1 MGKLN
6 IISAKKM
13 MKILLVLG
21 FKLIRSKGSHHF
33 FLNETNNQTT
43 VIPIHNNEDLG
54 SGILKNILRDIE
66 LNVDEYEK
74 LRKRVR

>member
-13 MKILLVLG
+13 IKILQVLG
-21 FKLIRSKGSHHF
+21 FELIRSKGSHHF
-33 FLNETNNQTT
+33 FLNKNNHKTT

-54 SGILKNILRDIE
+54 TGILKEILRDID
-66 LNVDEYEK
+66 LNVDDYEK
-74 LRKRVR
+74 LRKKIH

>member
-13 MKILLVLG
+13 LKILRVLG
-21 FKLIRSKGSHHF
+21 FELIRSKGSHHF
-33 FLNETNNQTT
+33 FLNKNNNKTT

-54 SGILKNILRDIE
+54 PGILKDILRDIDVS
-66 LNVDEYEK
+66 VDEYEK
-74 LRKRVR
+74 LRNKIH

>member
-13 MKILLVLG
+13 IKILRVLG
-21 FKLIRSKGSHHF
+21 FDLIRSKGSHYF
-33 FLNETNNQTT
+33 FLNKTNNKTT

-54 SGILKNILRDIE
+54 PGILKDILRDID
-66 LNVDEYEK
+66 LDVDEYEK
-74 LRKRVR
+74 LRNKTH